1 MENQA
6 RLERARAEYSDLR
19 GYLRLLEEAGL
30 LKHVKAEVD
39 LRHEIGAISVKSL
52 KMKGPGL
59 LFENIK
65 GYPGM
70 RLAANILSTT
80 GQLAIAFGTEA
91 DDLKLYEAIQA
102 GKANPVPPCPVE
114 GGLCQEDVHTGDEVN
129 VYEFPTPWWHELDGG
144 QYIGT
149 TAGIITADPET
160 GYLNMGMYRAM
171 IKDKNTLA
179 LNMRGPHP
187 VGEEPDKRG
196 YGGHT
201 HILKYEAKG
210 KAAPIAIAIGM
221 DPLLTYVAA
230 QGVPS
235 AEVEH
240 AEYAVAGAWR
250 GAPVE
255 LVKCKTNDLLV
266 PAWAEIILE
275 GEALLNERAAEGP
288 HGESQ
293 GFYGWNEQAFVMKV
307 KCISHRKDP
316 INYGLICRP
325 HEDYPKFM
333 MSAGLRARLKE
344 MELIKDI
351 YAPEVG
357 GGGQGLMAIVAAR
370 VGGPEDVEKVV
381 EAINNVPRESYIA
394 RKPRWLIIVDED
406 CDVTDWEDVMWRVAL
421 AVMPDKDV
429 KIGPRSDSISHEPL
443 ADIYDGK
450 GSSIVV
456 DATFRSK
463 RGKVKGREGFPPVN
477 KVSKDLMAKVEARW
491 KEYGL

>member
-1 MENQA
+1 MS
-6 RLERARAEYSDLR
+6 RVKFKDLR
-19 GYLRLLEEAGL
+19 GYLNLLEEAGL
-30 LKHVKAEVD
+30 LKRVRAEVD
-39 LRHEIGAISVKSL
+39 LKHEIGAISVKAL

-65 GYPGM
+65 GYPRM
-70 RLAANILSTT
+70 TLATNILSTT
-80 GQLAIAFGTEA
+80 EQLAIAFGAEA
-91 DDLKLYEAIQA
+91 DDLKLYEAIQT
-102 GKANPVPPCPVE
+102 GKDNPIPPCVVE
-114 GGLCQEDVHTGDEVN
+114 GGLCQEEVHRGNEVN

-149 TAGIITADPET
+149 TAGVITADPET
-160 GYLNMGMYRAM
+160 GYTNMGMYRVM
-171 IKDKNTLA
+171 IKDKNTLT
-179 LNMRGPHP
+179 LNMRGEHEI
-187 VGEEPDKRG
+187 GEEPAKKG

-201 HILKYEAKG
+201 HVLKNEAQG
-210 KAAPIAIAIGM
+210 KAAPIAIAIGL

-230 QGVPS
+230 QSVPS
-235 AEVEH
+235 AKIEH

-255 LVKCKTNDLLV
+255 LVKCRTNDLLV
-266 PAWAEIILE
+266 PAWAEVVLE
-275 GEALLNERAAEGP
+275 GEVLPKERTQEGP

-293 GFYGWNEQAFVMKV
+293 GFYGWNDRAFVMKV
-307 KCISHRKDP
+307 QCITHRKDP

-333 MSAGLRARLKE
+333 MSAGLRARLKDID
-344 MELIKDI
+344 LIKDI

-370 VGGPEDVEKVV
+370 VENAEDVEKVI
-381 EAINNVPRESYIA
+381 EAVHNVPGESYIA
-394 RKPRWLIIVDED
+394 RKPRWLIIVDDD

-429 KIGPRSDSISHEPL
+429 KVGPRTDSISHEPL
-443 ADIYDGK
+443 ADLYDGK

-477 KVSKDLMAKVEARW
+477 KVSKELMAEVEARW